1 MASPLPI
8 LSGAPLNGAP
18 AHPLQSLRAGR
29 DLLKKTAARLAL
41 SAALAVAPMAAQAQS
56 QEQIS
61 LIRDT
66 EIEAILR
73 ADSEPILKAAGLNP
87 DSIEILLIGGKDL
100 QAFAAPGTMG
110 IYTGLILESE
120 NPNQLQGVIAHEVG
134 HLAAG
139 HSARSGEMQRAGMQP
154 FLLTMGLGVL
164 AAFAGAGDAA
174 IALMGSASQF
184 GTLAALG
191 YSREQESRA
200 DQAGLNLL
208 DRSGISGKGLVQFFD
223 NFRYQEVFQE
233 ARRYAYFRSHPLS
246 SERIDTLRRKAETLP
261 DWDKAD
267 SEQALLEHE
276 IMKAKLQGFI
286 NPQRAIV
293 DYSEKDDAY
302 PARYARAIAY
312 YQMKEPDRA
321 LDLIEALLVEQPD
334 NAYLWELKGQILFE
348 FGRTTEAEAPQ
359 RRSVELMPD
368 APLLRVNLG
377 QTLIAM
383 NDDAKLDE
391 GIAELRRALA
401 QEDDN
406 AVAWRLLAQGYDRR
420 GDDGS
425 ARLATAEYNFHVGDR
440 QQARV
445 FAMRARDM
453 LTRDTPEWRRATD
466 IVLTSNPSR
475 EDLRELAQEGAIT
488 TGSVR

>member
-1 MASPLPI
+1 M
-8 LSGAPLNGAP
+8 
-18 AHPLQSLRAGR
+18 
-29 DLLKKTAARLAL
+29 
-41 SAALAVAPMAAQAQS
+41 
-56 QEQIS
+56 S

-66 EIEAILR
+66 EIEAILK
-73 ADSEPILKAAGLNP
+73 ADSKPILEAAGINP
-87 DSIEILLIGGKDL
+87 DSIEILIIGSREL
-100 QAFAAPGTMG
+100 NAFAGPGRMG
-110 IYTGLILESE
+110 FFTGLILESE

-139 HSARSGEMQRAGMQP
+139 HSARSGDMQRVGLQP

-174 IALMGSASQF
+174 IALMSSASQF

-200 DQAGLNLL
+200 DQAGLTIL
-208 DRSGISGKGLVQFFD
+208 DRAGLSGRGLVEFFD

-246 SERIDTLRRKAETLP
+246 SDRIDTLRRKAETLP
-261 DWDKAD
+261 DWEKVD
-267 SEQALLEHE
+267 SEEAMERHR
-276 IMKAKLQGFI
+276 IMQAKLQGFL

-293 DYSEKDDAY
+293 EYSETDTSY

-321 LDLIEALLVEQPD
+321 LRLIDALLTEQPE

-348 FGRTTEAEAPQ
+348 FGRTREAEAPQ
-359 RRSVELMPD
+359 RRSVELMPE

-383 NDDAKLDE
+383 NDDAKLEE
-391 GIAELRRALA
+391 GVNELRRALT
-401 QEDDN
+401 QENDN
-406 AVAWRLLAQGYDRR
+406 AVAWRLLAEGYDRR
-420 GDDGS
+420 GEDGS
-425 ARLATAEYNFHVGDR
+425 ARLATAEYNFHIGDR

-445 FAMRARDM
+445 FAMRARDL

-475 EDLRELAQEGAIT
+475 EDLRELAQEGAIAS
-488 TGSVR
+488 GSVR

>member
-1 MASPLPI
+1 MASSPLVPPRNSAFG
-8 LSGAPLNGAP
+8 LKA
-18 AHPLQSLRAGR
+18 LRRLIG
-29 DLLKKTAARLAL
+29 RLAL
-41 SAALAVAPMAAQAQS
+41 AMSLAVTPVAAQAQ
-56 QEQIS
+56 QGMS

-66 EIEAILR
+66 EIEAILK
-73 ADSEPILKAAGLNP
+73 ADSKPILEAAGINP
-87 DSIEILLIGGKDL
+87 DSIEILIIGSREL
-100 QAFAAPGTMG
+100 NAFAGPGRMG
-110 IYTGLILESE
+110 FFTGLILESE

-139 HSARSGEMQRAGMQP
+139 HSARSGDMQRVGLQP

-174 IALMGSASQF
+174 IALMSSASQF

-200 DQAGLNLL
+200 DQAGLTIL
-208 DRSGISGKGLVQFFD
+208 DRAGLSGRGLVEFFD

-246 SERIDTLRRKAETLP
+246 SDRIDTLRRKAETLP
-261 DWDKAD
+261 DWEKVD
-267 SEQALLEHE
+267 SEEAMERHR
-276 IMKAKLQGFI
+276 IMQAKLQGFL

-293 DYSEKDDAY
+293 EYSETDTSY

-321 LDLIEALLVEQPD
+321 LRLIDALLTEQPE

-348 FGRTTEAEAPQ
+348 FGRTREAEAPQ
-359 RRSVELMPD
+359 RRSVELMPE

-383 NDDAKLDE
+383 NDDAKLEE
-391 GIAELRRALA
+391 GVSELRRALT
-401 QEDDN
+401 QENDN
-406 AVAWRLLAQGYDRR
+406 AVAWRLLAEGYDRR
-420 GDDGS
+420 GEDGS
-425 ARLATAEYNFHVGDR
+425 ARLATAEYNFHIGDR

-445 FAMRARDM
+445 FAMRARDL

-475 EDLRELAQEGAIT
+475 EDLRELAQEGAIAS
-488 TGSVR
+488 GSVR